1 MAVTPQQTVRLSA
14 ATENGCSVYSD
25 QDMDETKMQVKS
37 TAGHVYSL
45 LAINMSAVPLYLF
58 VYFKKSSEVTV
69 GSTIPDLT
77 IPIPTLGNTNGSGVV
92 WDNIYGMTTP
102 VATGITVACT
112 TSINGTGAPGTN
124 ACVVNLAYK

>member
-58 VYFKKSSEVTV
+58 VYFKKSSEVIHHPRGHV
-69 GSTIPDLT
+69 ALYKKCVAEGLT
-77 IPIPTLGNTNGSGVV
+77 CEIDTKIEDSGYKGDVV
-92 WDNIYGMTTP
+92 SFM
-102 VATGITVACT
+102 VEQL
-112 TSINGTGAPGTN
+112 S
-124 ACVVNLAYK
+124 K